1 MVMEWQVGDGRERR
15 MVVVAVVKYR
25 WKAFY

>member
-1 MVMEWQVGDGRERR
+1 MVMERQAGDGRERR
-15 MVVVAVVKYR
+15 MVVVVVVKYR